1 MRNRAGLSDLTLGL
15 TKDQFRD
22 SVYLDRRLELV
33 GEYQRFF
40 DLVRQTGSENTGV
53 GPEGRGTLI
62 KNLLL
67 VGKTN
72 VKPRHY
78 LFPIPQ
84 FEIERN
90 KILTQNPGWE

>member
-1 MRNRAGLSDLTLGL
+1 MTDLTAGL
-15 TKDQFRD
+15 TKDEFREA
-22 SVYLDRRLELV
+22 VYLDRRLELV

-40 DLVRQTGSENTGV
+40 DLIRQTGSEVTGV
-53 GPEGRGTLI
+53 GPEGRGTLL
-62 KNLLL
+62 KNLQE

-72 VKPRHY
+72 VAARHY

-90 KILTQNPGWE
+90 RKLTQNPGWE